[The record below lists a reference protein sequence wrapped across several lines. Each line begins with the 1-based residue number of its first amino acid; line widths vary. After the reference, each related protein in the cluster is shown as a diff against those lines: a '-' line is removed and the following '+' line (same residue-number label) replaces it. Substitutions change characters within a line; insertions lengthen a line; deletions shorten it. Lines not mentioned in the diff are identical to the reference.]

1 MQLIILKYPILL
13 FFLGL
18 SLIMYSINEE
28 DNLSVA
34 LGVIIIVLSIILF
47 ITTILNYKEMGL
59 I

>member
-1 MQLIILKYPILL
+1 MQLSILKYPILL

-28 DNLSVA
+28 DNLGVV
-34 LGVIIIVLSIILF
+34 LGVIIIILSIILF
-47 ITTILNYKEMGL
+47 ITTILNYKEIGL

>member
-1 MQLIILKYPILL
+1 MQLSILKYPILL

-28 DNLSVA
+28 DNLGVV

-47 ITTILNYKEMGL
+47 ITTILNYKEIGL

>member
-18 SLIMYSINEE
+18 SLIMHSINEE
-28 DNLSVA
+28 DNLGVV

-47 ITTILNYKEMGL
+47 ITTILNYKERGL